1 MRDEPYYDFE
11 DPTYCYPGTDVLRNK
26 LGIHDSD
33 ELSSAEAGITLLR
46 IMDLAR
52 NPVAGKFDSDHLREI
67 HRRLFSDIYDW
78 AGEYRTVEISKGLPF
93 CYCAN
98 IQTSLDSLFSG

>member
-52 NPVAGKFDSDHLREI
+52 NHVGPECENKEGYMMHYHVYNRATPAHAYYLS
-67 HRRLFSDIYDW
+67 
-78 AGEYRTVEISKGLPF
+78 
-93 CYCAN
+93 
-98 IQTSLDSLFSG
+98 